1 MTAVCWSREVV
12 AQCGSDNSTSNG
24 TSSDTNVTCAESRA
38 TSVPCAANCTQ
49 PVESTSRLLPGVTV
63 ASNNETFEKP
73 LSTTAHFSP
82 SPFLGVIPE
91 RPSSL
96 VIGEVFQDTVAPQ
109 AVTPRQKTLAFPSNR
124 PVQEYAHPRDTYREY
139 QRPSVEIHVEPAGTD
154 YDRPEYDNSGR
165 PYGSPDVDL
174 TVPTGYG
181 SPEGLSP
188 KPDGVRTHS
197 GTAGGVYPNHVE
209 FNGYPDGRPKQPYYE
224 GFENVKNLLKPIKS
238 PPPYQFEPSFGAEKP
253 IQEDNGE
260 LNHYSLAYPPV
271 GAEGTPAAYNQY
283 LTEHGKDS
291 GSKWKSVLRF
301 VATVLPFGLLLAAL
315 SPNILVISPADES
328 EGTAKTPSGHR
339 SLQQGSLGPCG
350 LRKLCEALST
360 SPRDFEV
367 FLKAAK
373 QGSTPE
379 LKDIIKKAEEKDCS
393 SLGCLEL
400 KPTQPTVR

>member
-1 MTAVCWSREVV
+1 MLNPLEQKNHMSSLDQVVLCLMTALWCSRGVV
-12 AQCGSDNSTSNG
+12 AQCPNGNSTSTGASTN
-24 TSSDTNVTCAESRA
+24 TSTNATCAESRA
-38 TSVPCAANCTQ
+38 TLVPCTAANCT
-49 PVESTSRLLPGVTV
+49 PPAESTSRLLPGVSV
-63 ASNNETFEKP
+63 ASNETFEKP
-73 LSTTAHFSP
+73 LSTTAQFSP

-91 RPSSL
+91 RSQPGSL
-96 VIGEVFQDTVAPQ
+96 VIGEVFQDSIAPP
-109 AVTPRQKTLAFPSNR
+109 AATPRQKTLAFPSNR

-139 QRPSVEIHVEPAGTD
+139 QRPSVEIHVGPAEND

-181 SPEGLSP
+181 NPEEIPS
-188 KPDGVRTHS
+188 KPDGGRPIT
-197 GTAGGVYPNHVE
+197 GPIGGHYPNQVE
-209 FNGYPDGRPKQPYYE
+209 YSGYPDRKPKQPYYE
-224 GFENVKNLLKPIKS
+224 GYENIKNLLKPVKS

-260 LNHYSLAYPPV
+260 VNHYSLAYPPV

-283 LTEHGKDS
+283 LSEHGKDS
-291 GSKWKSVLRF
+291 GSKWKNVLRF
-301 VATVLPFGLLLAAL
+301 VAIVLPFGLLLAAL

-328 EGTAKTPSGHR
+328 EGTAKNPGHR

-360 SPRDFEV
+360 SPQDFEV

-373 QGSTPE
+373 QG
-379 LKDIIKKAEEKDCS
+379 
-393 SLGCLEL
+393 
-400 KPTQPTVR
+400 